1 MASVHNLTVGHCNIQ
16 GGLIGI
22 SKSTQILDMIK
33 KYKMDILS
41 LNETNLNDTIATQTL
56 NIPVTYTFL
65 RNDRGTGSRGGCGLI
80 ISNKLAY
87 DDKIKV
93 NTTLS
98 NIESKWI
105 KVKGSNIYI
114 CGFYRSNRNCK
125 LDNFLDYFTECMN
138 KLKGKKVIWI
148 GDINVDQNKINDL
161 DYRKLDSTLKSF
173 NMIQTIQRYTRVA
186 RKGNTFTY
194 STIDVIITN
203 CYADF
208 ENSSEFNI
216 FSPLGK
222 SDHVSIIVDLNI
234 FQPEQCY
241 STEIDDVKRNWSK
254 VNLLD
259 ILKLSKNVDWCYS
272 KKPENMSIE
281 EMWEEIHGKLCKV
294 SELVPESYDFSNKG
308 CLSMPWIN
316 SSLKRAIRAKNKSIG
331 QHCSV
336 VFGNLSGSDA
346 HTQACNPRS
355 LYGMTRMSQDFFKHH
370 IEAGTI
376 ENGTRYSLTFR
387 SLSSKNRNTTCIIGD
402 SNTGRLKFGSDPR
415 QSFGDLLPGKQVY
428 SPVLDEINPYVCA
441 GYRNVVLLCGV
452 NDLRKECVKSEK
464 DVHNIFRKFVQKIEQ
479 IQSINPHCRI
489 YVCPILP
496 TKLVNI
502 NRRAACFNGL
512 IFNEL
517 VSSNFGVTVVNGFDS
532 FLDNEGLLHQNLSK
546 RLNKHQRPDFLHL
559 NWKGSAQLAK
569 LIKNTIFHRASNMV
583 NGRSYRDV
591 AAPGLGENHNGYQPV

>member
-1 MASVHNLTVGHCNIQ
+1 MCHICRNTLALQVANSQHELVLSSCKMESLKSFQETIEKVDFDSLTAQ
-16 GGLIGI
+16 L
-22 SKSTQILDMIK
+22 Q
-33 KYKMDILS
+33 KMQSFDLHLQHLL
-41 LNETNLNDTIATQTL
+41 LNEDSLKAQQSQSKTIDDSVQSISCEMLKLQDQVTELVNRPQSVPQSTL
-56 NIPVTYTFL
+56 ASSDDFL
-65 RNDRGTGSRGGCGLI
+65 SI
-80 ISNKLAY
+80 IS
-87 DDKIKV
+87 D
-93 NTTLS
+93 
-98 NIESKWI
+98 
-105 KVKGSNIYI
+105 
-114 CGFYRSNRNCK
+114 K
-125 LDNFLDYFTECMN
+125 LDQLCANEPRISTELDN
-138 KLKGKKVIWI
+138 LKQSI
-148 GDINVDQNKINDL
+148 GNLERLHQDQIDYLSHVPVRTDSVPIAPINVDRMCPSGFQ
-161 DYRKLDSTLKSF
+161 
-173 NMIQTIQRYTRVA
+173 
-186 RKGNTFTY
+186 
-194 STIDVIITN
+194 
-203 CYADF
+203 
-208 ENSSEFNI
+208 NSSRPVD
-216 FSPLGK
+216 FSVDDFISVEAGNELILMLDAQAENGHSVLNFGEPYKYSGSRTMETATPIPSIVQSVLESINEQYCRDGNPQMNSCLVNRYVGSTSHLPK
-222 SDHVSIIVDLNI
+222 HSDDEPSI
-234 FQPEQCY
+234 
-241 STEIDDVKRNWSK
+241 
-254 VNLLD
+254 
-259 ILKLSKNVDWCYS
+259 
-272 KKPENMSIE
+272 
-281 EMWEEIHGKLCKV
+281 H
-294 SELVPESYDFSNKG
+294 PESSIFT
-308 CLSMPWIN
+308 L
-316 SSLKRAIRAKNKSIG
+316 SIG

-387 SLSSKNRNTTCIIGD
+387 SLSFKNRNTTCIIGD

-591 AAPGLGENHNGYQPV
+591 AAPGLGEHHNGYQPV